1 VSVALRQQEP
11 AGLRLEV
18 VEGRD
23 GFVGLERS
31 WNDALGKG
39 PRDEPM
45 LRHEWLRAFLENF
58 FPGAIVRTFVARAG
72 REIAAAVPLIET
84 RERSA
89 DRAPG
94 EKPGGSGDGAVAESA
109 SLDIGLAFIFRRSRY
124 HFGRRWCRGSF
135 FSRSG
140 VG

>member
-1 VSVALRQQEP
+1 MSVALRQQEP
-11 AGLRLEV
+11 AELRLEV
-18 VEGRD
+18 IEGRD

-58 FPGAIVRTFVARAG
+58 FPGATVRTFVARAG

-84 RERSA
+84 RERRSLNETRNCEIA
-89 DRAPG
+89 QLRATAT
-94 EKPGGSGDGAVAESA
+94 GSGDRKSTARNWSRAKNA
-109 SLDIGLAFIFRRSRY
+109 NRR
-124 HFGRRWCRGSF
+124 FPDW
-135 FSRSG
+135 RS
-140 VG
+140 V